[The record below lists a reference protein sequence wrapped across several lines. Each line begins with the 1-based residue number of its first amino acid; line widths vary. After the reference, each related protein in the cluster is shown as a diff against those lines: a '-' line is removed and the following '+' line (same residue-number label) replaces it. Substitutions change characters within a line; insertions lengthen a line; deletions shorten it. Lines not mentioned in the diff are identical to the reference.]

1 MNEQIYTVMEFSGR
15 GDAMFGGSAADWS
28 LYTQEDGSNAFMSAA
43 DAQRRQL
50 VKAYFPT
57 KEEAS
62 EAGEAASQRKG
73 LISALPVR
81 RVDEIPY
88 AQLRWI
94 VGNMHVGT
102 SDDDLKADIK
112 GRAKSGMTANPDLLP
127 RLALTRWQ
135 ATEPIRAW
143 LHISGCRRRSDEK
156 QRPAPKR

>member
-1 MNEQIYTVMEFSGR
+1 MNEQIFTVMEFSGR
-15 GDAMFGGSAADWS
+15 GDAMFGGNAADWS
-28 LYTQEDGSNAFMSAA
+28 LCTQEDGSEAFISA

-62 EAGEAASQRKG
+62 EAGEAASQSKG
-73 LISALPVR
+73 LISVLPVR

-88 AQLRWI
+88 TQLRWI

-112 GRAKSGMTANPDLLP
+112 GRAKSGMTANPDLLAQACAYALASHRASQGLVAQF
-127 RLALTRWQ
+127 RL
-135 ATEPIRAW
+135 
-143 LHISGCRRRSDEK
+143 
-156 QRPAPKR
+156 

>member
-1 MNEQIYTVMEFSGR
+1 MNIVPPPAEAPKRRRLKREDRERMIVERAIEFFAEVGFAGQTR
-15 GDAMFGGSAADWS
+15 E
-28 LYTQEDGSNAFMSAA
+28 L
-43 DAQRRQL
+43 AQRIGVTQPLLYR
-50 VKAYFPT
+50 YFPT

-112 GRAKSGMTANPDLLP
+112 GRAKSGMTANPDLLAQACAYALASHRANQGLVAHF
-127 RLALTRWQ
+127 RL
-135 ATEPIRAW
+135 
-143 LHISGCRRRSDEK
+143 
-156 QRPAPKR
+156 

>member
-1 MNEQIYTVMEFSGR
+1 MNKQIFTVMEFSGR

-28 LYTQEDGSNAFMSAA
+28 LYTQEDGSNAFMSTA

-57 KEEAS
+57 KKEAS

-112 GRAKSGMTANPDLLP
+112 GRAKSGMVENADLLAQACAYALASHRANQGLVAHF
-127 RLALTRWQ
+127 RL
-135 ATEPIRAW
+135 
-143 LHISGCRRRSDEK
+143 
-156 QRPAPKR
+156 